1 MRYDPA
7 DSQLFVYNR
16 SRLSAMLKPNS
27 MAILDSND
35 LMPTNAD
42 GTLPW
47 RQNSDLYYL
56 SGIDQEESTLLL
68 FPDAIEEIDRAILFI
83 KETSQHI
90 AIWEG
95 EKLSQQIA
103 TKLSGISNVQW
114 NCQFD
119 TVLERLTQQAEHIY
133 LNANEHPRADMTVQ
147 TRDIRLLEK
156 CRQKYPHHQHE
167 RLAPLMHQLR
177 VIKHP
182 LEIKM
187 IQKACDITEAGFRR
201 VLGFIRQGVGEWE
214 IEAEFIHEFIKRQ
227 STGFAYTPIIASGK
241 NSCTLHYIKNNQRCQ
256 DGELLLMDVAAEYG
270 NWNSDMT
277 RTVPINGKFTHR
289 QRAVYDAVLR
299 VLRKSN
305 KILRPGLTP
314 KDYQNQTIDFMEDEL
329 IELGLIDKD
338 EAKQQ
343 DSSKPLVKKYFMHN
357 TSHHLGLDVHDV
369 CPPDEPYAAGM
380 VLTIEPGIYIPDEKI
395 GIRLENNILIGE
407 KENLDLMSNIPIEAD
422 EIETLMSQPTINS

>member
-314 KDYQNQTIDFMEDEL
+314 KDYQNQTIDFMEGEL

-343 DSSKPLVKKYFMHN
+343 DSSKPLVKN
-357 TSHHLGLDVHDV
+357 ISCTAHHITWASMSMMFAH
-369 CPPDEPYAAGM
+369 
-380 VLTIEPGIYIPDEKI
+380 
-395 GIRLENNILIGE
+395 
-407 KENLDLMSNIPIEAD
+407 LMNRMPRAWSSPSSLAFIFR
-422 EIETLMSQPTINS
+422 MKK